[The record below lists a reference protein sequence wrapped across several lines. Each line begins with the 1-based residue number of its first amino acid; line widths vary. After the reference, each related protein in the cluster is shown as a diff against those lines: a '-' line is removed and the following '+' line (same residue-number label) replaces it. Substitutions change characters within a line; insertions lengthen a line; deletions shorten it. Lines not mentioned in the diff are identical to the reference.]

1 VKATRNY
8 SNLTIEIEASD
19 QVDLFKQL
27 AAMDDVFGDMQ
38 AAAMIDDEL
47 VTSDDVMFVVR
58 TDKEDNDYFELR
70 CKSGPLEWFK
80 KRFGQYKKGNQLFA
94 KNRPADGEIPGLRGW
109 SKYAKDG
116 EGVQEARRPDASNL
130 DF

>member
-1 VKATRNY
+1 MKATRNY

-38 AAAMIDDEL
+38 AAAMIDNEL

-58 TDKEDNDYFELR
+58 TDSDDNDYFELR

-80 KRFGQYKKGNQLFA
+80 KRFGQYKKGNRLFS
-94 KNRPADGEIPGLRGW
+94 KSQPANGELAGLRGW
-109 SKYAKDG
+109 SKYVKEDDG
-116 EGVQEARRPDASNL
+116 RREPTSL